1 MSQQYPDQA
10 SAESMPTAVP
20 TEELP
25 AEEPRPSLPA
35 QVAQTPAMM
44 MPGRAGAP
52 VAQGLQMKE
61 RNPVAAWIGLP
72 ISTLGIY
79 FYVWYY
85 KIHKEMAMFD
95 RRRVVPVAG
104 PMLVMLLLGWL
115 AIPAWISLYNT
126 GKRIATS
133 QRAAGLTATCNPVV
147 GLLLSFVFGLGVLYY
162 QSELN
167 KITDSYQKAPEGT
180 QVPLYV

>member
-1 MSQQYPDQA
+1 MSQQYPEQV
-10 SAESMPTAVP
+10 SAEN
-20 TEELP
+20 LP
-25 AEEPRPSLPA
+25 APVTTEDLPAQPSPPSLPA
-35 QVAQTPAMM
+35 QVTQTPAMM

-72 ISTLGIY
+72 LITLGIY

-104 PMLVMLLLGWL
+104 PMLVMLFLGWL
-115 AIPAWISLYNT
+115 VIPAWISFYNT
-126 GKRIATS
+126 GKRIATA
-133 QRAAGLTATCNPVV
+133 QRAAGMPASCNPLV

-167 KITDSYQKAPEGT
+167 KITDSYQHAPEGT